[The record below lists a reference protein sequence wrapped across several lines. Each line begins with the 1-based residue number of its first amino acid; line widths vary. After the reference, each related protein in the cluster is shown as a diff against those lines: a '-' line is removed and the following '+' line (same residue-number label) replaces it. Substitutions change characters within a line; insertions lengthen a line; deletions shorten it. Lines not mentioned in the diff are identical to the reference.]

1 MPFLFPELHNYILG
15 LAEKEA
21 KNTIESTELSIMER
35 VKSVQEKTGEDIN
48 FLQETMKAKFQVA
61 VENIGKVQDET
72 QKFQKETEE
81 TVKMLNTKLGDDIE
95 IIKMKLANER
105 KEIEMELRDKEG
117 DANMSENVF
126 MNILNFI
133 KTLDEKNKEEA
144 LKSSNILRSKQEKL
158 EQDLDDKQKSIETAM
173 TTLAETNTSEK
184 EKSQQLIR

>member
-1 MPFLFPELHNYILG
+1 
-15 LAEKEA
+15 
-21 KNTIESTELSIMER
+21 
-35 VKSVQEKTGEDIN
+35 
-48 FLQETMKAKFQVA
+48 
-61 VENIGKVQDET
+61 
-72 QKFQKETEE
+72 
-81 TVKMLNTKLGDDIE
+81 MLNTKISGDLE

-126 MNILNFI
+126 MNILNFT
-133 KTLDEKNKEEA
+133 KKLNEKNKEEA

-173 TTLAETNTSEK
+173 KTLAETNTSEK

>member
-1 MPFLFPELHNYILG
+1 
-15 LAEKEA
+15 
-21 KNTIESTELSIMER
+21 MER

-48 FLQETMKAKFQVA
+48 CLQETMKAKFQVA
-61 VENIGKVQDET
+61 VEDIGKVQEET

-81 TVKMLNTKLGDDIE
+81 TVKMLNTKISDDLE

-126 MNILNFI
+126 MNILNFT
-133 KTLDEKNKEEA
+133 KKLNEKNKEEA
-144 LKSSNILRSKQEKL
+144 LKSSNILQSKQEKL

-173 TTLAETNTSEK
+173 KTLAETNTSEK

>member
-1 MPFLFPELHNYILG
+1 
-15 LAEKEA
+15 
-21 KNTIESTELSIMER
+21 MER
-35 VKSVQEKTGEDIN
+35 VKSVQEKTGEDIT